1 MMSSRDFLVNQA
13 FGQYWKRSHMAE
25 KSDSS
30 R

>member
-1 MMSSRDFLVNQA
+1 MMSSRDFLVNKT